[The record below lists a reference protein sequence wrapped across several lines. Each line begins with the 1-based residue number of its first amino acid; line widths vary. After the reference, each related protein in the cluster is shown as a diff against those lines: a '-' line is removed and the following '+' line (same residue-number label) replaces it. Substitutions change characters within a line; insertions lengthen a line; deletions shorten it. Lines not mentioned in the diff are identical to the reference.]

1 MLCRKVLAISQ
12 VIVHE
17 NYTSEESRNDIALL
31 RTSMNA
37 KPTFM
42 FKCSPLGERVDLF
55 LYPPACLPSEG
66 QSFEGQPGKA
76 YVEFGVWEIL
86 KCPTS

>member
-17 NYTSEESRNDIALL
+17 NYTSEEARNDIALL
-31 RTSMNA
+31 RTSIKA
-37 KPTFM
+37 KPTYIL
-42 FKCSPLGERVDLF
+42 KCSPLGERVDLF

-86 KCPTS
+86 KCLTS